1 MLLYGNEPAR
11 VACPECQTEM
21 TFLAHFFCVKE
32 IIGGTVYLHICPN
45 GHAASY
51 QSVR

>member
-1 MLLYGNEPAR
+1 MS
-11 VACPECQTEM
+11 
-21 TFLAHFFCVKE
+21 FLAHLYCVKE
-32 IIGGTVYLHICPN
+32 TIGGSVYLHICPD